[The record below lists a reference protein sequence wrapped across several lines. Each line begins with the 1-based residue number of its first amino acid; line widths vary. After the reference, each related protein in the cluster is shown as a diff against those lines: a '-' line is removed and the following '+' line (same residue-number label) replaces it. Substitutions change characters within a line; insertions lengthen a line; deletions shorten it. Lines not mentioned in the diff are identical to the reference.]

1 MMYGEEKKSNLK
13 KTLSSS
19 TFGTKIA
26 DSKMGTQCGGGVL
39 FLHQQH
45 SAVGPRAAGSEEHV
59 QGGGLRGDQASKFGF
74 CPRARAQAEVKSP
87 AIHILRPLSR
97 ILRGHGGSRLRVCR
111 EHHPQWPLST
121 SRRIVYIKAEV
132 ESPAISNCTVVQRK
146 LEHKDYR
153 KDPIGDV
160 YRQQNSLDDVSRPNH
175 KICGIVLKC
184 IRKYYPRAK
193 EFVLGQ

>member
-13 KTLSSS
+13 KTSSSS

-59 QGGGLRGDQASKFGF
+59 VQGGGLRGDQASKFGF

-87 AIHILRPLSR
+87 AINILRPNDVLTIHFALAVLQEDNSVVTSGTSGPVLYR
-97 ILRGHGGSRLRVCR
+97 GSGGDMEEVGFECVENIILNGQFSDYIVVCQGR
-111 EHHPQWPLST
+111 E
-121 SRRIVYIKAEV
+121 Y
-132 ESPAISNCTVVQRK
+132 
-146 LEHKDYR
+146 
-153 KDPIGDV
+153 
-160 YRQQNSLDDVSRPNH
+160 
-175 KICGIVLKC
+175 KC
-184 IRKYYPRAK
+184 HL
-193 EFVLGQ
+193 V